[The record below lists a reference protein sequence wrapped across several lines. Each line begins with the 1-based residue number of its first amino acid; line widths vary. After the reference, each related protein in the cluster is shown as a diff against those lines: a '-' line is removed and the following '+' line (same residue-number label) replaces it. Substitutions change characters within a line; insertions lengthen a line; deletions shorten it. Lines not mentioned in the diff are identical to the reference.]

1 MNCVSILNYDKF
13 DPALDKAVL
22 FAVGNTLVCDN
33 LDEAKRLSWTG
44 ERFKGIAFFAL
55 PSILGLFQFYMLYF
69 RVLWG
74 LIICIFSVVSIDGT
88 LLTKAGTMTGGT
100 TGGME
105 ARSNKWEDKKIEGL
119 CSMLRFISVFSC

>member
-44 ERFKGIAFFAL
+44 ERFKGIAFFGL
-55 PSILGLFQFYMLYF
+55 PSILGLIQFYMLYF

-74 LIICIFSVVSIDGT
+74 LLIFIFSLVSIDRT
-88 LLTKAGTMTGGT
+88 LLTKAGTM

-119 CSMLRFISVFSC
+119 CSMLHFISVFSC